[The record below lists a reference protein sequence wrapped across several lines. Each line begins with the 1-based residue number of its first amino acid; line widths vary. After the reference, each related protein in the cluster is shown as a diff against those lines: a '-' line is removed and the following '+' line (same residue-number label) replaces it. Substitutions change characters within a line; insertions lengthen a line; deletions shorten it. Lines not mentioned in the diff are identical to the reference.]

1 MTQEQAS
8 VPRLTVWTLNH
19 MDAEKILSHKHF
31 NSAIATGITKTRDG
45 WEGPWVRKLDWRDP
59 EDRKVRVTEVEA

>member
-19 MDAEKILSHKHF
+19 KDSEEILSYKHF
-31 NSAIATGITKTRDG
+31 NSAIATGITRTRDD
-45 WEGPWVRKLDWRDP
+45 WEGPWVRKLVS
-59 EDRKVRVTEVEA
+59 KVG